1 MSGLIGAMNTA
12 LSGIEAFESGINTI
26 SNNLA
31 NVTTNG
37 YGVETVDLA
46 TAADGDGVQAPVVS
60 RAADGFAAGVLRTAN
75 TANQAAS
82 ALATNLTNISNAL
95 QNNGDIQTSLNQF
108 FEDVSTLSADPSSS
122 GARETVLS
130 DAATITGTFQSAA
143 SSLDTTMSNAGTAL
157 QENVTTANNL
167 LGQLATINQGLATA
181 PNDPSLLDQ
190 QEAALSSLSSLL
202 PVNVLPQSNGAVM
215 LSVGGNVLLNQ
226 AGAETLTMT
235 GGTATTAPTIAVANQ
250 PGSLTLTGSDGEVGA
265 NIATWQAGSQAM
277 QGLNAIA
284 AVFTSEVNTTQ
295 AEGLTYNGTQG
306 TNLFTPPSP
315 PSVTPTTGN
324 PTGSPTLT
332 GTLTNP
338 AALPTDGGPFVLSY
352 ATGQGW
358 TAMDQATGT
367 TYPVSTPNATQLSFA
382 GMTFAVSSA
391 PKNGSSYTINP
402 APGAAAAMAVATT
415 NPDDVA
421 AADPYV
427 GTPGT
432 VSASGSITDTNSG
445 DVTVGTDT
453 VTTTPP
459 TDSTPVPASDLGT
472 PPFSE
477 PLQVTFTSTP
487 PGSTTPN
494 GYTIANMAGTVVG
507 SGSLTETDGTLNG
520 NISIEYPGITPTTYW
535 QLPIS
540 GTPATGDSL
549 ALTPGGS
556 SSGSNATRMAA
567 LWTASGTSTDGTLQ
581 QGVIGYTTG
590 LGSNA
595 DEAATLATG
604 TGAQVTAATTNL
616 QNISG
621 VNSDQQAVLL
631 VNYQQAYQAVAQV
644 ISTAHTMF
652 QTLLSDT
659 AA

>member
-37 YGVETVDLA
+37 YGVETVDIA

-82 ALATNLTNISNAL
+82 SLATNLTNISNAL

-130 DAATITGTFQSAA
+130 DAETITGTFQSAA

-202 PVNVLPQSNGAVM
+202 PVNVLPESNGSVM

-250 PGSLTLTGSDGEVGA
+250 PGSLTLTGSDGEMGA

-295 AEGLTYNGTQG
+295 AEGLTYNGAQG
-306 TNLFTPPSP
+306 TNLF
-315 PSVTPTTGN
+315 
-324 PTGSPTLT
+324 
-332 GTLTNP
+332 
-338 AALPTDGGPFVLSY
+338 
-352 ATGQGW
+352 
-358 TAMDQATGT
+358 
-367 TYPVSTPNATQLSFA
+367 
-382 GMTFAVSSA
+382 SA
-391 PKNGSSYTINP
+391 
-402 APGAAAAMAVATT
+402 AVA
-415 NPDDVA
+415 A
-421 AADPYV
+421 ER
-427 GTPGT
+427 
-432 VSASGSITDTNSG
+432 
-445 DVTVGTDT
+445 
-453 VTTTPP
+453 
-459 TDSTPVPASDLGT
+459 
-472 PPFSE
+472 E
-477 PLQVTFTSTP
+477 PRAEP
-487 PGSTTPN
+487 
-494 GYTIANMAGTVVG
+494 
-507 SGSLTETDGTLNG
+507 
-520 NISIEYPGITPTTYW
+520 
-535 QLPIS
+535 
-540 GTPATGDSL
+540 TPATP
-549 ALTPGGS
+549 A
-556 SSGSNATRMAA
+556 
-567 LWTASGTSTDGTLQ
+567 
-581 QGVIGYTTG
+581 
-590 LGSNA
+590 
-595 DEAATLATG
+595 
-604 TGAQVTAATTNL
+604 
-616 QNISG
+616 
-621 VNSDQQAVLL
+621 
-631 VNYQQAYQAVAQV
+631 
-644 ISTAHTMF
+644 
-652 QTLLSDT
+652 
-659 AA
+659 